1 MVHQRSIRSK
11 KEIRVDIGSLPPNRQ
26 SHPACERQG
35 GRAERVFDVE
45 GVGKKGHQRT
55 GELTVKAALATAA
68 KAAAT
73 ETLVEK
79 SILIY
84 VFDW

>member
-1 MVHQRSIRSK
+1 MSGASEKNWASSVTY
-11 KEIRVDIGSLPPNRQ
+11 VIG
-26 SHPACERQG
+26 
-35 GRAERVFDVE
+35 D
-45 GVGKKGHQRT
+45 KGHEHERT

-84 VFDW
+84 VVVGGCSM